1 MNSVILIGRLTRDP
15 ELRYTQGSNL
25 AVTTF
30 TLAVD
35 RQKKEGENGNADFIR
50 IVVYGKQAENC
61 NKYLVKGR
69 QAAVNGRIQTG
80 SYTNKSGDRVYT
92 TDVIA
97 SRIEFLG
104 DSKQES
110 TATETHYQDQM
121 AFEAVDDDIPF

>member
-25 AVTTF
+25 AVATF

-35 RQKKEGENGNADFIR
+35 RQKKEGENGSADFIR